1 MDSLINL
8 FYYVCTAPLEKL
20 FAFVSEVIIIL
31 IPFYH
36 SNYHNFYLEYVIT
49 YLRNEFPRAGQL
61 LLSLSLQLSST

>member
-1 MDSLINL
+1 MDSLLNL
-8 FYYVCTAPLEKL
+8 FYHVCTAPLEKL

-36 SNYHNFYLEYVIT
+36 SNYQNFYLEYVIT